1 MSEIRL
7 VDIPWNKFVRFLVER
22 DYEVIG
28 GEENADR
35 LYTDYLDSVM
45 NLKLANIIYYENNMT
60 VKKLQIDATQVMID
74 SLLTVYDERIAELL
88 RDWYESYELTIDT
101 YKEDIECIVAD
112 CQMLLADYDLYLSE
126 KDKLIGKSDD
136 AEQTVQQRYQF
147 YSDLIIEVYK
157 MPNVGYIPDT
167 VNTQVMCSLLKQLFS
182 IYDKQKLN
190 QNGKS
195 RSDR

>member
-22 DYEVIG
+22 DCEVIG

-136 AEQTVQQRYQF
+136 TEQTVQQRYQF

-167 VNTQVMCSLLKQLFS
+167 VNTQMMCSLLKQLFS

>member
-22 DYEVIG
+22 DFEVIG

-35 LYTDYLDSVM
+35 LYTDYLDAIM
-45 NLKLANIIYYENNMT
+45 NLKLKNIIYYENNMT
-60 VKKLQIDATQVMID
+60 VKKLEIDATQVMID

-88 RDWYESYELTIDT
+88 REWYDCYELTIDT
-101 YKEDIECIVAD
+101 YKQDIECIVAD
-112 CQMLLADYDLYLSE
+112 CQMLIADYELYLSE

-136 AEQTVQQRYQF
+136 TEQTVQQRYQF
-147 YSDLIIEVYK
+147 YADLIIEVYK

-167 VNTQVMCSLLKQLFS
+167 VNTQMMCSLLKQLFS

-195 RSDR
+195 RSD